1 MLTCWLMPPGFFRD
15 LQTVCSKMF
24 THLQFKWSNNSSF
37 FSVLLL
43 IYSCSD
49 WPELHIQAELSTD
62 FFPVT
67 EWTFNPSFFFSV
79 KPKIPAH
86 KTAGH
91 GNSRPIKFQSGCWC
105 SRVILAISTV
115 RKCSVWKQTRRLFF
129 FFLKTTRFHPAM
141 VRQHRQFLQSFPW
154 ACVSLENL
162 ILNRS
167 QSLEIVFGLGDRGTY
182 TQVNS

>member
-1 MLTCWLMPPGFFRD
+1 MENKDFVSKCWCLVNHMSSQWSSMQLIYIGKSMLTCWLMPPGFFRD

-37 FSVLLL
+37 FGVLL

-62 FFPVT
+62 FFAVT

-129 FFLKTTRFHPAM
+129 FF
-141 VRQHRQFLQSFPW
+141 
-154 ACVSLENL
+154 
-162 ILNRS
+162 
-167 QSLEIVFGLGDRGTY
+167 
-182 TQVNS
+182 